1 MIAAAAVDEIV
12 AHAREDA
19 PDECCGLLVG
29 MADQVDEAVR
39 TPSVERSP
47 NRYQVDPAAH
57 FALIKRLRG
66 SDRTIVGAYHSHPRS
81 VAEPSLSDIG
91 EAYDP
96 EFLYVI
102 VSLARADPEVRAWRI
117 REGLATEVPIWQA

>member
-1 MIAAAAVDEIV
+1 
-12 AHAREDA
+12 
-19 PDECCGLLVG
+19 

-66 SDRTIVGAYHSHPRS
+66 GDRTIVGAYHSHPRS
-81 VAEPSLSDIG
+81 VAEPSPSDIG

-102 VSLARADPEVRAWRI
+102 VSLAPAEPEVRAWRI
-117 REGLATEVPIWQA
+117 KEGVAAEVHIRQA